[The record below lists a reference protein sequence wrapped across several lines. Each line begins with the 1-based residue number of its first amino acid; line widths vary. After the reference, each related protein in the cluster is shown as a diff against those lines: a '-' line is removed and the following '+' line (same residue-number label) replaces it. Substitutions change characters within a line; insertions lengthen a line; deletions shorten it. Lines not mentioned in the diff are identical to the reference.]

1 MVIYMDFDVLFSSIK
16 AAIIFPTVTKCFWVI
31 FLELWI
37 LYSCWKITSAIIP
50 SDSFDGLF
58 SAFVSS
64 HIQIKTLLGHLLP
77 TPGIWSHATLFSQL
91 LCPSRSGPF
100 CLPGFKPLSLLC
112 NSGLYLISLPVS
124 HSVYYLKAIISVILV
139 LTWFVFHLSE
149 NTVLIWYLVSS
160 DALLLIFCLFF
171 FFFYCFTKKVKIIPC
186 YSISWSRSCSLPNS
200 YMTLYK
206 DTTFRLMI
214 VSVSQIL

>member
-16 AAIIFPTVTKCFWVI
+16 AVIIFLTVTKCFWVI

-64 HIQIKTLLGHLLP
+64 HIHHKTLLGHLLP

-91 LCPSRSGPF
+91 LCPSRSSPF

-112 NSGLYLISLPVS
+112 NSGLYLGFPPCITFGILFKGHNQCNFSTHLICLS
-124 HSVYYLKAIISVILV
+124 SFREHCLNLIYSVFRRIASYILSV
-139 LTWFVFHLSE
+139 
-149 NTVLIWYLVSS
+149 
-160 DALLLIFCLFF
+160 FF
-171 FFFYCFTKKVKIIPC
+171 FFFTKKVK
-186 YSISWSRSCSLPNS
+186 SILLFHFLKQKLF
-200 YMTLYK
+200 TA
-206 DTTFRLMI
+206 
-214 VSVSQIL
+214 